1 MRRVKRIIQGALI
14 SVVLL
19 GASGGVA
26 YAAPPPE
33 ASCVGQLA
41 GTVAPGSAGLVGA
54 IVSAEAQ
61 AGAGGEFGAV
71 VASAARATTCPPI

>member
-1 MRRVKRIIQGALI
+1 MRRVKRIIQAAVL

-41 GTVAPGSAGLVGA
+41 GTEAPQLGVEVGQLISGLAGPG
-54 IVSAEAQ
+54 
-61 AGAGGEFGAV
+61 FGAF
-71 VASAARATTCPPI
+71 VASVAQATTCP